1 MLLKALIG
9 FFAFFSRQTGFF
21 AFNLQVCT
29 SKCFSAYGLSQTI
42 TSRHV
47 TLRFIVIPFPRVLST
62 HVRCMYVCTHA
73 ERQQRLTFRSYPML
87 VRLKLRFILKM
98 SLVLQSKF
106 LLALGQTKGGKADS
120 AVFFI
125 PLLQYVLSDGMVIQL
140 EKWFVHKR

>member
-1 MLLKALIG
+1 MLLKALLG

-21 AFNLQVCT
+21 AYNLQVYT
-29 SKCFSAYGLSQTI
+29 PKCFSAYGLSQTI
-42 TSRHV
+42 TTRHV
-47 TLRFIVIPFPRVLST
+47 TLRFIVIPFPRVLSAD
-62 HVRCMYVCTHA
+62 VRCMSVCSHA
-73 ERQQRLTFRSYPML
+73 ERQQQLSLRLYPML

-120 AVFFI
+120 AVFL
-125 PLLQYVLSDGMVIQL
+125 PLLQYVLSDRMVIQL